1 MEKLGTANAIERG
14 KSENLTHQLTKYRTT
29 KIMKNEKITYRG
41 ASFEQD
47 ARTPQLQQ
55 KQQTKTVEYR
65 GAKGEVQVGHKCHK
79 ETVTY
84 RGATGEVQL

>member
-1 MEKLGTANAIERG
+1 
-14 KSENLTHQLTKYRTT
+14 
-29 KIMKNEKITYRG
+29 MKNEKITYRG
-41 ASFEQD
+41 ATMNQD

-55 KQQTKTVEYR
+55 KQHTQLVEYR
-65 GAKGEVQVGHKCHK
+65 GAKGEVQVGHKDHK

>member
-1 MEKLGTANAIERG
+1 
-14 KSENLTHQLTKYRTT
+14 
-29 KIMKNEKITYRG
+29 MKNEKITYRG

-55 KQQTKTVEYR
+55 KQQTKLVEYR
-65 GAKGEVQVGHKCHK
+65 GAKGEVQVGHKNHK
-79 ETVTY
+79 ETVAY